1 MDFQDQSKRIQE
13 IYDEAIAK
21 LTVLGNERNNLIK
34 KRQDIIQT
42 YIKELEVQKIDA
54 IRASLSLMANNE

>member
-54 IRASLSLMANNE
+54 IRASLSLMANN